1 MRSSIQKRFA
11 CSEFLCEIFRP
22 AARISEKLA
31 MAIRTYS
38 RAKTLL
44 CDADLQEECTRERD
58 EACRKSEEALEA
70 QQKLQV
76 VLWLSKFT

>member
-1 MRSSIQKRFA
+1 
-11 CSEFLCEIFRP
+11 
-22 AARISEKLA
+22 

>member
-1 MRSSIQKRFA
+1 
-11 CSEFLCEIFRP
+11 
-22 AARISEKLA
+22 
-31 MAIRTYS
+31 MASRTYS